1 MLNVI
6 NITKTYHSG
15 DIDIV
20 ALNNVSFDVAD
31 GEMVSVIGKSGS
43 GKTTLLNII
52 GGLMKPDVGNVIV
65 DGIDITRL
73 TDRKLSVFRREN
85 IGIVFQFFNLV
96 QELNAKENVLLASQL
111 SRKSFDEAY
120 YEQLMSILGLSKRH
134 RHLPSQLSGGERQR
148 VALARALITK
158 PKLLL
163 LDEPTGNLDS
173 ESAKTVMDMVKRI
186 CFEFGTMVITVTHDG
201 DVANYSRRI
210 IMLKNGAL
218 TKI

>member
-1 MLNVI
+1 
-6 NITKTYHSG
+6 
-15 DIDIV
+15 
-20 ALNNVSFDVAD
+20 
-31 GEMVSVIGKSGS
+31 
-43 GKTTLLNII
+43 
-52 GGLMKPDVGNVIV
+52 MKPDVGNVIV

-134 RHLPSQLSGGERQR
+134 MHLPSQLSGGERQR

-210 IMLKNGAL
+210 IMLENGAL

>member
-134 RHLPSQLSGGERQR
+134 MHLPSQLSGGERQR

>member
-134 RHLPSQLSGGERQR
+134 MHLPSQLSGGERQR
-148 VALARALITK
+148 VALARALK
-158 PKLLL
+158 DEAPK
-163 LDEPTGNLDS
+163 
-173 ESAKTVMDMVKRI
+173 
-186 CFEFGTMVITVTHDG
+186 
-201 DVANYSRRI
+201 
-210 IMLKNGAL
+210 
-218 TKI
+218 